1 MSEETRFPYM
11 GCMIYAAA
19 GLAGDDSPGRQCTM
33 MMSDICISQAYT
45 CRVPNMVKNVRQ
57 IENERDGYN

>member
-1 MSEETRFPYM
+1 
-11 GCMIYAAA
+11 
-19 GLAGDDSPGRQCTM
+19 M